1 MQLANKNA
9 VIYGGAGALGS
20 AIARAFA
27 REGARIFLAGRRRAP
42 LESVADIIVS
52 EGGEAHAATVD
63 ALDRHSV
70 NEHMDA
76 LVKKFETID
85 ISINAIGLF
94 HIQGIPLVDLTQEE
108 FAYPIQVY
116 TTSNFLTASAAARYM
131 IRQRSGVILTLS
143 TPGSLLADG
152 VAGGFGVTCAAVEG
166 LTRQLAGEL
175 GPYGIRAI
183 CLRPDAVPEASFNGS
198 HSREVFAHR
207 AQLMDMT
214 LEEMMAGMKDGALLQ
229 RSPTLEDVANAAVF
243 MASDKARAITATV
256 ANISCGS
263 VVG

>member
-9 VIYGGAGALGS
+9 VVYGAAGALGS
-20 AIARAFA
+20 AIATAFA
-27 REGARIFLAGRRRAP
+27 REGAQVFLTGRRRAP
-42 LESVADIIVS
+42 LEHMADRIS
-52 EGGEAHAATVD
+52 AAGGRAQVATVD
-63 ALDRHSV
+63 ALDKHSIAG
-70 NEHMDA
+70 HMSG
-76 LVKKFETID
+76 LIKKCGSID

-94 HIQGIPLVDLTQEE
+94 HIQGIPLVELAPEE
-108 FAYPIQVY
+108 FTYPLLAYS
-116 TTSNFLTASAAARYM
+116 TSNFLTTTEAARYM
-131 IRQRSGVILTLS
+131 IQQRAGVILTIS

-152 VAGGFGVTCAAVEG
+152 VASGFGVACAAIEG

-207 AQLMDMT
+207 AKLMDMT
-214 LEEMMAGMKDGALLQ
+214 LEELMAGMKDGTLLQ
-229 RSPTLEDVANAAVF
+229 RSPTLQDVADTAVF
-243 MASDKARAITATV
+243 MASDKARAMTATV
-256 ANISCGS
+256 ANLSCGS